1 MGFYSILNV
10 VVLCSTIR
18 SSGNQSAFLFF
29 VVWVLI
35 GKFTLL
41 SLFLAVIMEAF
52 EVAHERIVAEHALDL
67 QDGLLGTAGTP
78 CLSCVSRC
86 FTANAWSCQLS

>member
-1 MGFYSILNV
+1 MSEQLRNAFQIMLSAYFNAIIC
-10 VVLCSTIR
+10 CSTMR
-18 SSGNQSAFLFF
+18 SSENQSSFLFF

-52 EVAHERIVAEHALDL
+52 EVAHERIVAEHALAI
-67 QDGLLGTAGTP
+67 QDELLGKLHT
-78 CLSCVSRC
+78 S
-86 FTANAWSCQLS
+86 